1 MIEIPDGFIALTVGL
16 TRITALW
23 INDRYGRELSP
34 IRKLGC
40 LVGFVFR
47 LAMAGGFSWIFPSI
61 SLSAWIY
68 TIFTS
73 AELHSSVRVV
83 SDMPA
88 EDTFGSGSGGEP
100 VQKAAQQLDGWPGIV
115 IALPGTVAVVPVP
128 PGDFMKEC

>member
-1 MIEIPDGFIALTVGL
+1 
-16 TRITALW
+16 
-23 INDRYGRELSP
+23 
-34 IRKLGC
+34 
-40 LVGFVFR
+40 
-47 LAMAGGFSWIFPSI
+47 MAGGFSWIFPSI

-88 EDTFGSGSGGEP
+88 EDTFGSGSGDEP

-128 PGDFMKEC
+128 PGDLMKEC